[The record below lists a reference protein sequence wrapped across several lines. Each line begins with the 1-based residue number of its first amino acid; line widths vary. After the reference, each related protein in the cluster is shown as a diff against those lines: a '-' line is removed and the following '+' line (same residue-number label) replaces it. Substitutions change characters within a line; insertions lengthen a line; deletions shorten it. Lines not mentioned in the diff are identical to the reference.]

1 MLKASVLEC
10 TVARS
15 TMIVMHSESLGC
27 QEICD
32 PSEGVC
38 FRKADIEHI
47 LGILKDSQQYSSIE
61 DKEGALVSATVL
73 LENDCRAISL
83 AKSILD
89 INNID

>member
-1 MLKASVLEC
+1 
-10 TVARS
+10 
-15 TMIVMHSESLGC
+15 MIIMYNESLSC

-32 PSEGVC
+32 PSIGVC
-38 FRKADIEHI
+38 FRKADIKHI
-47 LGILKDSQQYSSIE
+47 LGILKDSQQSSSIK
-61 DKEGALVSATVL
+61 DKEAALVSATVL

>member
-1 MLKASVLEC
+1 
-10 TVARS
+10 
-15 TMIVMHSESLGC
+15 MIVMHSESLGC
-27 QEICD
+27 QEFCD

-38 FRKADIEHI
+38 FRKADIERI
-47 LGILKDSQQYSSIE
+47 LGILKDSRQYSSIE
-61 DKEGALVSATVL
+61 DKEDVLVSATVL